1 MPGTLR
7 LTFQR
12 HLSSI
17 MLLLLLMVIG
27 ACAGPGRQGQLQ
39 SLPDSLPASIAS
51 TTLDPATQRTPPTAD
66 AKFNRL
72 SLDNGLSQS
81 TVTCIL
87 QDDYGFIWLG
97 TLDGLN
103 KYDGHQFIVYR
114 HDPDRQ
120 DSLSGNTINAIIK
133 DRQGQLWIGTNN
145 GLNRYDRS
153 TDGFLRF
160 QNDPRS
166 VYSLSSNDVTSIFE
180 DSNGTLWVGTTSGLN
195 RYDPQRRR
203 FMRYKHDPAQP
214 ESLIDDRV
222 QAMAEYPVGT
232 IWIGTP
238 EGLDEFNP
246 SQMTF
251 QHYQFDLIDRFSLSN
266 PDVRD
271 LLVIGDQLWVA
282 TYGGGLNLWIPQFK
296 RF

>member
-145 GLNRYDRS
+145 GGINRLILS
-153 TDGFLRF
+153 TGRF
-160 QNDPRS
+160 VRYQHDPNNPA
-166 VYSLSSNDVTSIFE
+166 SLSHNSIRPIYE
-180 DSNGTLWVGTTSGLN
+180 DRAGV
-195 RYDPQRRR
+195 
-203 FMRYKHDPAQP
+203 
-214 ESLIDDRV
+214 
-222 QAMAEYPVGT
+222 
-232 IWIGTP
+232 
-238 EGLDEFNP
+238 
-246 SQMTF
+246 
-251 QHYQFDLIDRFSLSN
+251 
-266 PDVRD
+266 
-271 LLVIGDQLWVA
+271 
-282 TYGGGLNLWIPQFK
+282 
-296 RF
+296 